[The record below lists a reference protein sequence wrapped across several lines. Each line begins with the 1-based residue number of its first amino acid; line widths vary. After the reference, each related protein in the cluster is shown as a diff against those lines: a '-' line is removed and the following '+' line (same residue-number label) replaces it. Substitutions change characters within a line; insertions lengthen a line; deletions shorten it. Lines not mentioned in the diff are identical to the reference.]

1 MAQPKRK
8 TSKMKK
14 RQRKASNRYAGVQ
27 VATCTNCE
35 APALPHRACAACG
48 YYGGKAVLEVAAA
61 E

>member
-14 RQRKASNRYAGVQ
+14 RQRKAANRFAGVQ
-27 VATCTNCE
+27 TYTCTNCG
-35 APALPHRACAACG
+35 APVVPHRACSECG
-48 YYGGKAVLEVAAA
+48 FYDGKVVTQAQTA

>member
-14 RQRKASNRYAGVQ
+14 RQRKAANRFTGIQAAV
-27 VATCTNCE
+27 CTNCN
-35 APALPHRACAACG
+35 APVLPHHACG
-48 YYGGKAVLEVAAA
+48 ECGFYAGKSVVEVEAA

>member
-14 RQRKASNRYAGVQ
+14 RQRKAANRFAGIESG
-27 VATCTNCE
+27 TCTNCG
-35 APALPHRACAACG
+35 APVRPHRACDKCG
-48 YYGGKAVLEVAAA
+48 FYGGKAVLEVAAA

>member
-14 RQRKASNRYAGVQ
+14 RQRKAPSRYAGVQ
-27 VATCTNCE
+27 GYECSNCN
-35 APALPHRACAACG
+35 APLLPHRACTECG
-48 YYGGKAVLEVAAA
+48 HYAGKAVIEVEAA